1 MGVLFVLGFAGG
13 LPFLL
18 TGTGRALQAWL
29 KTSGASPTM
38 IGLFGLVALP
48 YSLKVLWAPWVDRY
62 LPPLLGRRRGWLML
76 TQLLLVG
83 AIALLGSRD
92 PAYLQ
97 HLTLASE
104 DVCTQSGA
112 WRGLCELGQSFT
124 ALLPSPFF
132 QVALLVAFL
141 SATQDIAAD
150 AYRTDVLKPAEL
162 GGGAAVFVT
171 GYRIALVIVGGAAL
185 ALADPN
191 NPWHLSWPQVYGL
204 VAAMMGLGIV
214 ATLIAP
220 EPQSLGQPT
229 SIKAAIVQPF
239 REFFQRLGL
248 RSALAALGFVV
259 LYRYGD
265 ALLNIMATPFL
276 LEAGYSQS
284 SIGFIQGVW
293 GIGATIVGT
302 LAGGSVFGLIGVNRS
317 LWVFGILQ
325 ALSNVAYWIL
335 ASSAKSEIL
344 LWGALLTENF
354 CSGLATAGF
363 LGFMM
368 SLCHPR
374 FSATQFAL
382 LSSLMAVS
390 RDLLAAPAGK
400 VAELLGWPSFF
411 LLTIGAAVPG
421 LLLLPL
427 FAPWRG
433 SVGVS
438 QPLEQDDTR

>member
-1 MGVLFVLGFAGG
+1 MGVLFVLGLAGG

-29 KTSGASPTM
+29 KTSGVSPTM
-38 IGLFGLVALP
+38 IGLLGLAALP
-48 YSLKVLWAPWVDRY
+48 YSLKVLWAPLVDRY
-62 LPPLLGRRRGWLML
+62 LPPLLGRRRGWLL
-76 TQLLLVG
+76 LAQLALVL
-83 AIALLGSRD
+83 AIAWLGSRD
-92 PAYLQ
+92 PAELQ
-97 HLTLASE
+97 RLTLASR
-104 DVCTQSGA
+104 DACAQARSWA
-112 WRGLCELGQSFT
+112 GLCELGQSFT

-132 QVALLVAFL
+132 QAALLVAFL

-150 AYRTDVLKPAEL
+150 AYRTDVLKPSEL
-162 GGGAAVFVT
+162 GRGAAVFVT

-185 ALADPN
+185 ALADPK
-191 NPWHLSWPQVYGL
+191 NPWHWSWSQVYVL
-204 VAAMMGLGIV
+204 VTVLMGFGIV

-276 LEAGYSQS
+276 LETGYSQS

-302 LAGGSVFGLIGVNRS
+302 LVGGSIFGLIGVNHS

-335 ASSAKSEIL
+335 ASSRKSELL
-344 LWGALLTENF
+344 LWGAILTENF

-400 VAELLGWPSFF
+400 MAEVLGWPSFF
-411 LLTIGAAVPG
+411 LLTIGLALPG

-427 FAPWRG
+427 FAPWQG
-433 SVGVS
+433 GGGIVQSF
-438 QPLEQDDTR
+438 EQDDR